1 MRINRWKTGGVI
13 YRQNI
18 TKYQVLLVLVVM
30 VVKGKERDF
39 MATK

>member
-18 TKYQVLLVLVVM
+18 TKYQVLLVVLVVM
-30 VVKGKERDF
+30 VV
-39 MATK
+39 